1 VTDGVGQSQDSVTRE
16 QGENGKPMAKKWYV
30 IQTYSGYEKKVKS
43 SLLEHMKLKGM
54 EDRFGEILIPT
65 ESVQDITPGGKSRT
79 KEKTSLPGYLFV
91 EMEMSEDAWYLVKET
106 AKVTGFIGNQT
117 PTPVR
122 QSEIDA
128 LRPGIN
134 AASAKPKPKVM
145 FEPGDEVRVI
155 EGAFENFSGKVEEV
169 KPEKLKLKVRV
180 SIFGRETPVE
190 LDFSQVEKR

>member
-1 VTDGVGQSQDSVTRE
+1 VN
-16 QGENGKPMAKKWYV
+16 GESGKDEEPMAKKWYV
-30 IQTYSGYEKKVKS
+30 IQTYSGYEKKVKE
-43 SLLEHMKLKGM
+43 SLIEHIKQKGM

-65 ESVQDITPGGKSRT
+65 ESVQEATPSGKVRT
-79 KEKTSLPGYLFV
+79 REKTSLPGYLFI
-91 EMEMSEDAWYLVKET
+91 EMEMGEDAWYLVKET

-117 PTPVR
+117 PTPVK

-128 LRPGIN
+128 LRPGI
-134 AASAKPKPKVM
+134 AAGAAKPKPKVM

-190 LDFSQVEKR
+190 LDFNQVEKR

>member
-1 VTDGVGQSQDSVTRE
+1 
-16 QGENGKPMAKKWYV
+16 MAKKWYV

-43 SLLEHMKLKGM
+43 SLIEHMKLKGM

-65 ESVQDITPGGKSRT
+65 ESVQEVTPAGKTRT
-79 KEKTSLPGYLFV
+79 KDKTSLPGYLFV

-128 LRPGIN
+128 LRLGAGSSSKGP
-134 AASAKPKPKVM
+134 AAPIRVNYQ
-145 FEPGDEVRVI
+145 PGDEVRVV

-169 KPEKLKLKVRV
+169 KPEKSKLKVRV

>member
-1 VTDGVGQSQDSVTRE
+1 
-16 QGENGKPMAKKWYV
+16 MAKKWYV

-43 SLLEHMKLKGM
+43 SLIEHMKLKGM
-54 EDRFGEILIPT
+54 EDKFGEILIPT
-65 ESVQDITPGGKSRT
+65 ESVQEVTPAGKTRT
-79 KEKTSLPGYLFV
+79 KDKTSLPGYLFI

-134 AASAKPKPKVM
+134 AGAGIKRPPPTKM

-169 KPEKLKLKVRV
+169 KPEKAKLKVRV

>member
-1 VTDGVGQSQDSVTRE
+1 
-16 QGENGKPMAKKWYV
+16 MAKKWYV
-30 IQTYSGYEKKVKS
+30 IQTYSGYEKKVKT
-43 SLLEHMKLKGM
+43 SLIEHIKQKGM

-65 ESVQDITPGGKSRT
+65 EQVQETLPSGKT
-79 KEKTSLPGYLFV
+79 KVKDKTSLPGYLFI
-91 EMEMSEDAWYLVKET
+91 EMEMSEEAWYLVKET
-106 AKVTGFIGNQT
+106 SKVTGFIGNQT

-122 QSEIDA
+122 QNEIDA
-128 LRPGIN
+128 LRPGVN
-134 AASAKPKPKVM
+134 TGLAKAKPKVT

>member
-1 VTDGVGQSQDSVTRE
+1 
-16 QGENGKPMAKKWYV
+16 MAKKWYV

-43 SLLEHMKLKGM
+43 SLIEHMRLKGM

-65 ESVQDITPGGKSRT
+65 EAVQDVTPSGKPRT

-122 QSEIDA
+122 QTEIDA
-128 LRPGIN
+128 LRLGAGSATPGG
-134 AASAKPKPKVM
+134 KPIVTKANYQ
-145 FEPGDEVRVI
+145 PGDEVRVI
-155 EGAFENFSGKVEEV
+155 EGAFENFSGRVEEV
-169 KPEKLKLKVRV
+169 KPEKSKLKVRV

>member
-1 VTDGVGQSQDSVTRE
+1 
-16 QGENGKPMAKKWYV
+16 MAKKWYV
-30 IQTYSGYEKKVKS
+30 IQTYSGYEKKVKA
-43 SLLEHMKLKGM
+43 SLLEHIRQKGM
-54 EDRFGEILIPT
+54 DDRFGEILIPT
-65 ESVQDITPGGKSRT
+65 EQVQETTPSGKTKT
-79 KEKTSLPGYLFV
+79 KEKTSLPGYLFI
-91 EMEMSEDAWYLVKET
+91 EMEMSEDAWYVVKET
-106 AKVTGFIGNQT
+106 TKVTGFIGNQT
-117 PTPVR
+117 PTPVK

-128 LRPGIN
+128 LRPGI
-134 AASAKPKPKVM
+134 AIGGPKPKPKVM

>member
-1 VTDGVGQSQDSVTRE
+1 
-16 QGENGKPMAKKWYV
+16 
-30 IQTYSGYEKKVKS
+30 
-43 SLLEHMKLKGM
+43 M

-65 ESVQDITPGGKSRT
+65 ESVQETTPSGKPRT
-79 KEKTSLPGYLFV
+79 REKTSLPGYLFI
-91 EMEMSEDAWYLVKET
+91 EMEMSEDAWYLIKET

-117 PTPVR
+117 PTPVK

-128 LRPGIN
+128 LRPGTTAGPPKI
-134 AASAKPKPKVM
+134 KPKVV